1 MPHIIDH
8 KQKEEE
14 NSPEPEKDNFIIP
27 NLDAQL
33 EKMQQNEAK
42 TAISKQHLS
51 SINEL
56 KRQVKQKNKTKTK
69 TKKSFISSER
79 LEKELISDSNQIS
92 RSGQEYKGNEG
103 SSGVGTSSG
112 TDFKVLTMDE
122 VMKRRES
129 FPLEGRGGGTGE
141 MFEKRG
147 KEVNIRVDQ
156 RAKDIRDKK
165 ARLELEEYKKN
176 WELSHRRIKSNRS
189 GIVK

>member
-1 MPHIIDH
+1 MPDVADQ
-8 KQKEEE
+8 KQNE
-14 NSPEPEKDNFIIP
+14 NERSDISEKDNFSIP

-42 TAISKQHLS
+42 TAISKQQLS

-56 KRQVKQKNKTKTK
+56 KRQVKQKNKNKA
-69 TKKSFISSER
+69 KKSFISSER
-79 LEKELISDSNQIS
+79 LEKELVSDSNRIS
-92 RSGQEYKGNEG
+92 RSGQDYKGNEG
-103 SSGVGTSSG
+103 SSGAGTSSG

-141 MFEKRG
+141 MFEKG
-147 KEVNIRVDQ
+147 DKGLNIRVDQ

-165 ARLELEEYKKN
+165 ARLELAEYKKN